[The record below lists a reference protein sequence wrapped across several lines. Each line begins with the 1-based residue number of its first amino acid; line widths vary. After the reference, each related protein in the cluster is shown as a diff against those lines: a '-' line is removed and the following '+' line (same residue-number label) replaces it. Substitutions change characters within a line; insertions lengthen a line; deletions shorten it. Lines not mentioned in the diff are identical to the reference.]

1 MGFLKKKNEEGRV
14 LQISVDKL
22 LPSPDQPRERFE
34 DAPLASLAESIRRY
48 GLLQPISVRD
58 AKDGY
63 HIIAG
68 ERRLRAAR
76 MAGLSH
82 VPCLVYAVE
91 GEDGAMLTL
100 MENLLREDLNMFE
113 TATAIDRLCREY
125 ALTQDEVAERLAVS
139 QSYVANKL
147 RLLRLSPALRE
158 KILSSGL
165 TERHARALLRLPDEM
180 RETLAQRMITRRANV
195 EQAERMVE
203 EALVAVRAEKAS
215 VSRRPRGALKDL
227 RLFYNSVDRSV
238 DLLRRC
244 GLRVD
249 SRREEA
255 DGETRLIICIA
266 KSG

>member
-1 MGFLKKKNEEGRV
+1 MGFLKKRNEEGRV
-14 LQISVDKL
+14 LQIPVDKL
-22 LPSPDQPRERFE
+22 SPSPDQPRTVFE
-34 DAPLASLAESIRRY
+34 DTALAALAESIRRY
-48 GLLQPISVRD
+48 GLLQPISVR
-58 AKDGY
+58 AAQGAY

-68 ERRLRAAR
+68 ERRFRAAR
-76 MAGLSH
+76 LAGLTS

-113 TATAIDRLCREY
+113 IAAAIERLCHEY
-125 ALTQDEVAERLAVS
+125 ALTQDEVAGRLSVS

-147 RLLRLSPALRE
+147 RLLRLSPVLRE

-165 TERHARALLRLPDEM
+165 TERHARALLRLPDEK
-180 RETLAQRMITRRANV
+180 REELLLRMIARRANV

-203 EALVAVRAEKAS
+203 EALAVLQKETPP
-215 VSRRPRGALKDL
+215 VLRRPRGALKDL

-238 DLLRRC
+238 EILRRC
-244 GLRVD
+244 GLRVE
-249 SRREEA
+249 SRREEGE
-255 DGETRLIICIA
+255 GETRLIICIA